1 MMSHELFTRDFELE
15 FRQKF
20 QDTIIITDPDVI
32 KRIKAPIKLE
42 ILKMLKEKPSE
53 RGFTIKE
60 IADALKKNPGTIKY
74 HIDELSELGLVAIYK
89 LEPTQTGIVQ
99 KFYKLT
105 FNTLEIRI
113 SETLI

>member
-1 MMSHELFTRDFELE
+1 MMDHELFTRNFELE

-20 QDTIIITDPDVI
+20 QETIIITDPDTI
-32 KRIKAPIKLE
+32 KRIKMPIKVE
-42 ILKMLKEKPSE
+42 ILKMLKEQPSE
-53 RGFTIKE
+53 KGFTIKE
-60 IADALKKNPGTIKY
+60 IADKLKKNPGTVKY
-74 HIDELSELGLVAIYK
+74 HMDELAELGVVAIFR

-105 FNTLEIRI
+105 FNRLELRI